1 MTGCG
6 RARGAATLLAIV
18 TLAVPAPSGAER
30 PGVPPVTPWA
40 CPSTHPIKG
49 YAQQS
54 GRRVYYFPGS
64 PFYEEASP
72 ERCYATED
80 EARHD
85 GSRPAREDG
94 IPCPEV
100 ACAPRVHGPP
110 RHYRTGPG
118 LDAGPP
124 AG

>member
-1 MTGCG
+1 MTGG
-6 RARGAATLLAIV
+6 DRARGAATLLAIV
-18 TLAVPAPSGAER
+18 ILAAPAPSGAER

-54 GRRVYYFPGS
+54 GRRVYFIPGS

-80 EARHD
+80 EARQD

-94 IPCPEV
+94 LPRPDV
-100 ACAPRVHGPP
+100 ACAPPVHGSPP
-110 RHYRTGPG
+110 HHRTGAG
-118 LDAGPP
+118 LDAGAP